1 MVEPAFT
8 GVKFYL
14 PLRAFNVSHLDKE
27 PRVLEV
33 FKAGKVVVTLR
44 SRHTD

>member
-8 GVKFYL
+8 GVKFDL
-14 PLRAFNVSHLDKE
+14 PLWDFDVFDFNEE

-33 FKAGKVVVTLR
+33 FKAGKIVVTLR
-44 SRHTD
+44 SCHSN